1 MSYLVSQLR
10 KNSSSGSN
18 DYMTAVTVQPG
29 TAESPNTFGQ
39 STTFTD
45 FRLAGTFIKGK
56 VYYLR
61 FKVQRIPY
69 GWYQR
74 NPNTGE
80 IRHEYPNADDLRL
93 TILLK
98 NALEMDEQ
106 TDMPQ
111 QIGTC
116 VIYKSEKDY
125 KEYSS
130 FVYVFSPLRNF
141 DSIVFRIQRDTYDA
155 IRPDGNTYRN
165 WLREEDEDDNLPR
178 IFYSG
183 ENGQVSELN
192 NILDFTDSKST
203 KWLKFG
209 FQSRPGV
216 LIVVNGQPIR
226 VGRSGI
232 YECNNG
238 MQIESFMI
246 ASPGGTNKANID
258 AFLLDYAYNG

>member
-10 KNSSSGSN
+10 KNSNLNN
-18 DYMTAVTVQPG
+18 DNYMTAVTVQPG

-45 FRLAGTFIKGK
+45 FRLSGDFLKGK

-61 FKVQRIPY
+61 FKVRRIPY
-69 GWYQR
+69 GYYQQGR
-74 NPNTGE
+74 DA
-80 IRHEYPNADDLRL
+80 YPEADELRL
-93 TILLK
+93 TVLLK
-98 NALEMDEQ
+98 NAEELDEQ
-106 TDMPQ
+106 ENMPQ

-116 VIYKSEKDY
+116 TIHKTEKIQRQ
-125 KEYSS
+125 YSS
-130 FVYVFSPLRNF
+130 FVYVFSPLKDF
-141 DSIVFRIQRDTYDA
+141 DSIVFRIQRNVYDA
-155 IRPDGNTYRN
+155 IKPDSNYRN
-165 WLREEDEDDNLPR
+165 WLLEQEEEEFIN

-183 ENGQVSELN
+183 EDGEVSELN
-192 NILDFTDSKST
+192 NMLNFSNSKST

-246 ASPGGTNKANID
+246 ASPGGTNKAKID